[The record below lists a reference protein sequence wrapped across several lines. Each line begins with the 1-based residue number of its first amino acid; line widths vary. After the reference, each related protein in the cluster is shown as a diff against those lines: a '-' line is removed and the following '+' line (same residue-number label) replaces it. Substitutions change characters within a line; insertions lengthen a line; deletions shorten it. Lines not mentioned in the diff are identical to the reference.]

1 MKDRWVK
8 VQSGNTIVLLDT
20 ELTPDLIREGIVNDI
35 KRAIQILRKKRNY
48 EINNHIIIWIW
59 TDNIVDIKHQCDM
72 ATIMIPLPHTLD
84 CITTYESK
92 HSGKL
97 IRIAISE
104 FSDLIQ
110 KETLCDRMYLLID
123 NIKISRLQI
132 AIERVPWR
140 N

>member
-20 ELTPDLIREGIVNDI
+20 ELTPDLIREGIANDI

-72 ATIMIPLPHTLD
+72 VTIMIPLPHTLD

-97 IRIAISE
+97 TRIAISE